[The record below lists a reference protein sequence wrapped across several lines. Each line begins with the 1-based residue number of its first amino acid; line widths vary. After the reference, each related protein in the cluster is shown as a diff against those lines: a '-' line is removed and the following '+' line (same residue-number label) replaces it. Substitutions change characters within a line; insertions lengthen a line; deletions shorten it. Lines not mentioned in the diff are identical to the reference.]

1 MLMNTQYRPSFA
13 TEELEFHGKENN
25 SQGKALYFPVHKRK
39 ILIDSVSHPEDYFA
53 YHPEEH
59 ILNGT
64 EVIYIGTVDEVPC
77 YCFELEEELCEA
89 DMQYFGLHDLYGVID
104 EEMLGI
110 ASRAV
115 QMADFY
121 RTHRYCGLCGGTTRY
136 VPEETGMQCHNCD
149 HIAYPRISPA
159 VIVLIE
165 KDDHLLMAR
174 SKHFPHGVYGLVAG
188 FVEAGETIE
197 HAAHREIK
205 EEVGV
210 SVKDLTYFASQPW
223 PFPSSLMIGF
233 TANFAEGEINIDVNE
248 IEDACWFRPDDIP
261 KLPEKRSISR
271 ALIDHFID
279 KHVKS

>member
-1 MLMNTQYRPSFA
+1 MNTQYRPAFA
-13 TEELEFHGKENN
+13 SEELEFHGNESNPE
-25 SQGKALYFPVHKRK
+25 GKALYFPVHRRK
-39 ILIDSVSHPEDYFA
+39 ILIDNASLPENYFV
-53 YHPEEH
+53 YKPEKEDF
-59 ILNGT
+59 NGT
-64 EVIYIGTVDEVPC
+64 EVIYIGTIDNKPC
-77 YCFELEEELCEA
+77 YCFEMEENICKT
-89 DMQYFGLHDLYGVID
+89 DMQYFGLHELYGMID

-136 VPEETGMQCHNCD
+136 VPKETGMQCHDCE

-165 KDDHLLMAR
+165 RGEQLLMAR
-174 SKHFPHGVYGLVAG
+174 SKHFPEGIYGLVAG

-197 HAAHREIK
+197 HAAHREIR

-210 SVKDLTYFASQPW
+210 CVKDLTYFASQPW

-233 TANFAEGEINIDVNE
+233 TAKFAEGEIDIDPDE
-248 IEDACWFRPDDIP
+248 IEDASWFHVNDIP
-261 KLPEKRSISR
+261 KLPQKKSISR
-271 ALIDHFID
+271 ALIDHFLD
-279 KHVKS
+279 KHEVWL

>member
-1 MLMNTQYRPSFA
+1 MNPHYRPSFA
-13 TEELEFHGKENN
+13 TEELEFHGNENN
-25 SQGKALYFPVHKRK
+25 PEGKALYFPVHRRR
-39 ILIDSVSHPEDYFA
+39 ILIDTLSRPESYFE
-53 YHPEEH
+53 YLPEENS
-59 ILNGT
+59 INGT
-64 EVIYIGTVDEVPC
+64 EVIYIGTIKEIPC
-77 YCFELEEELCEA
+77 YCFELEEEFCEP
-89 DMQYFGLHDLYGVID
+89 DMQYFDLHELYGMVD

-121 RTHRYCGLCGGTTRY
+121 RTHRYCGLCGGNTEY
-136 VPEETGMQCHNCD
+136 VPVETGMQCQNCS

-165 KDDHLLMAR
+165 KDEHLLMAR
-174 SKHFPHGVYGLVAG
+174 SKNFPEGVYGLVAG

-197 HAAHREIK
+197 HAAHREIR

-233 TANFAEGEINIDVNE
+233 TANFAEGDISIDPEE
-248 IEDACWFRPDDIP
+248 IEDAAWFHVEDIP
-261 KLPEKRSISR
+261 KLPQKKSISR
-271 ALIDHFID
+271 ALIDHFLD
-279 KHVKS
+279 EHAAKE

>member
-1 MLMNTQYRPSFA
+1 MNTQYRPSFA
-13 TEELEFHGKENN
+13 TEELEFHGNENN
-25 SQGKALYFPVHKRK
+25 PEGKALYFPVHRRK
-39 ILIDSVSHPEDYFA
+39 ILIDAASR
-53 YHPEEH
+53 PEEYFEYSPGEKV
-59 ILNGT
+59 INGT
-64 EVIYIGTVDEVPC
+64 EVIYIGTINSKPC
-77 YCFELEEELCEA
+77 YCFEMEEELCEE
-89 DMQYFGLHDLYGVID
+89 DMQYFDLHDLYGVID

-121 RTHRYCGLCGGTTRY
+121 RTHQYCGICGGTTEY
-136 VPEETGMQCHNCD
+136 IPKETGMQCHDCD

-165 KDDHLLMAR
+165 RDEHLLMAR
-174 SKHFPHGVYGLVAG
+174 SRNFPEGLYGLVAG

-197 HAAHREIK
+197 HAAHREIR

-233 TANFAEGEINIDVNE
+233 TANFAEGEIDIDPEE
-248 IEDACWFRPDDIP
+248 IEDAAWFHVNDIP
-261 KLPEKRSISR
+261 KLPQKKSISR
-271 ALIDHFID
+271 ALIDHFLE
-279 KHVKS
+279 KHAKGE

>member
-1 MLMNTQYRPSFA
+1 MNTQYRPSFA
-13 TEELEFHGKENN
+13 TEELVFHGDESNTE
-25 SQGKALYFPVHKRK
+25 GKALYFPVHQRK
-39 ILIDSVSHPEDYFA
+39 ILIDAERHPDDYFSC
-53 YHPEEH
+53 YQKKH
-59 ILNGT
+59 ISDGT
-64 EVIYIGTVDEVPC
+64 EVIYIGTLDGVPC
-77 YCFELEEELCEA
+77 YCFELKEELEEGN
-89 DMQYFGLHDLYGVID
+89 MQYFGLHDLYGAID

-121 RTHRYCGLCGGTTRY
+121 RTHRYCGLCGGAAHY
-136 VPEETGMQCHNCD
+136 VPEETGMQCHNCN
-149 HIAYPRISPA
+149 HITYPRISPA

-165 KDDHLLMAR
+165 REDHLLMAR
-174 SKHFPHGVYGLVAG
+174 SKNFPDGVYGLVAG

-210 SVKDLTYFASQPW
+210 SIKDLNYFASQPW

-233 TANFAEGEINIDVNE
+233 TADFAEGKIEVDANE
-248 IEDACWFRPDDIP
+248 IEDACWFHVDDIP
-261 KLPEKRSISR
+261 KLPGKKSISR

-279 KHVKS
+279 KHESCK